1 MCKHKEKNCPRCKLS
16 FECKAGSIMQ
26 CQCNAVQLSVE
37 ERMYVELKYED
48 GICASCLTDLQK
60 EYTSFKED

>member
-1 MCKHKEKNCPRCKLS
+1 
-16 FECKAGSIMQ
+16 MQ

-48 GICASCLTDLQK
+48 CLCASCLTDLQK